1 MTTSTTLM
9 PLDPALSPQQVSRV
23 LTISA
28 DLLPEE
34 VVAARR
40 ARRTRGWVLA
50 VVGVVV
56 LALVGWYLVADN
68 STSDASAE
76 LDAVNSQQARLQRQ
90 QTTYADVVDVQAET
104 ATISKQLT
112 SLFANDLQWAA
123 LIDRLRTAATDS
135 EVTVDSITANLNT
148 DAGGGSTSST
158 LPSVSGEKA
167 IGTIT
172 VTGSAKD
179 KPSVAAYV
187 DLLDTL
193 PTISDPFLTSVST
206 TDTNTVT
213 FELTVNISDD
223 ALCGR
228 FTTKCKTTGGN

>member
-9 PLDPALSPQQVSRV
+9 PLDPALTPQQVNRV
-23 LTISA
+23 ITISA

-40 ARRTRGWVLA
+40 GRRTRGWVLA

-56 LALVGWYLVADN
+56 LALGGWYLIADH
-68 STSDASAE
+68 STSEANADLE
-76 LDAVNSQQARLQRQ
+76 AVNSQQARLQRQ

-104 ATISKQLT
+104 VTISKQLRT
-112 SLFANDLQWAA
+112 LFANDLQWAA
-123 LIDRLRTAATDS
+123 LIDRLRTAGTDS
-135 EVTVDSITANLNT
+135 EVTVDSITANLNA
-148 DAGGGSTSST
+148 DGGNGSASST
-158 LPSVSGEKA
+158 LPSTSGEKA

-172 VTGSAKD
+172 ITGSAKD
-179 KPSVAAYV
+179 KPSIAAYV

-193 PTISDPFLTSVST
+193 PTVADPFVTSVSAS
-206 TDTNTVT
+206 DDKKVSY
-213 FELTVNISDD
+213 ELTVNISDD